1 MRECAVVGAEAA
13 QFALAPRRGVHGPQQ
28 PLLGGLMTPEDDP
41 DAVLHRS
48 QQIRLA
54 QLTGGQHHS
63 LSAAA
68 QTRARRSPFVMA
80 ACADH
85 VLVAALRIG

>member
-28 PLLGGLMTPEDDP
+28 PLLGGLMTPEDGP

-54 QLTGGQHHS
+54 HS
-63 LSAAA
+63 RAVST
-68 QTRARRSPFVMA
+68 TRCPPPRRRGRG
-80 ACADH
+80 DH
-85 VLVAALRIG
+85 GS